1 MTKAKRMINYV
12 HIGIAVVATLILT
25 VIVANLTTGEKKIDS
40 DVKRLYSVTD
50 PQFLRS
56 MGVLLGPTILE
67 GNRVEYLENGDR
79 IFPSMLDAIRSAK
92 KTITFETYIYWS
104 GDIGKVFADALCERA
119 RAGVKVHVLLD
130 WVGSAKMDKALVES
144 MKNCSVEIERYHEP
158 AWYNLTR
165 MNNRTHRKVLVVDG
179 SIGFTGGVGIADQ
192 WTGDAQDKEHWRD
205 SHFRVEGPVAAEFQ
219 AVFLDNWMK
228 ATGRV
233 LHSPDYFPKI
243 EHAGIAPAQMFSS
256 SPTGGSESMQLMY
269 LLSIAS
275 ASKSILLSS
284 SYFVPDELALKA
296 LVAAAKRGVRVR
308 IITPGEKIDTEVV
321 RRASRARWGDL
332 LKAGVEIFEYQPTMF
347 HCKVMVVD
355 GFLVST
361 GSTNFDNRSFR
372 LNDEANLNIY
382 DEAFAAEMAKVFEK
396 DLAKSRRITL
406 EGWEGRPVVEKV
418 VEHTM
423 SLIGHQL

>member
-1 MTKAKRMINYV
+1 MINYL
-12 HIGIAVVATLILT
+12 HIAVAVALTLVVTL
-25 VIVANLTTGEKKIDS
+25 IVANLTEGEKKIDS

-50 PQFLRS
+50 PQYLRS
-56 MGVLLGPTILE
+56 MGVLLGPAILE
-67 GNRVEYLENGDR
+67 GNRVQHLENGDR
-79 IFPSMLDAIRSAK
+79 IFPAMLDAIQSAK

-104 GDIGKVFADALCERA
+104 GEIGKAFADALCERA

-130 WVGSAKMDKALVES
+130 WVGSAKMDKTMIDS
-144 MKNCSVEIERYHEP
+144 MKECGVEVERYHEP

-165 MNNRTHRKVLVVDG
+165 MNNRTHRKLLVIDG
-179 SIGFTGGVGIADQ
+179 TVGFTGGVGIADQ
-192 WTGDAQDKEHWRD
+192 WTGDAQNKEHWRD
-205 SHFRVEGPVAAEFQ
+205 SHFRIEGPVAAEFQ

-233 LHSPDYFPKI
+233 LHSADYFPKI
-243 EHAGIAPAQMFSS
+243 ENLGAVPAQMFSS
-256 SPTGGSESMQLMY
+256 SPTAGSESMQLMY

-275 ASKSILLSS
+275 ASRSILLAS
-284 SYFVPDELALKA
+284 SYFVPDDRAIKA
-296 LVAAAKRGVRVR
+296 LVDAAKRGVRIR
-308 IITPGEKIDTEVV
+308 IITPGEHIDTEVV

-332 LKAGVEIFEYQPTMF
+332 LDAGVEIHEYQPTMF
-347 HCKVMVVD
+347 HCKVMIVD

-372 LNDEANLNIY
+372 LNDEANLNVY
-382 DEAFAAEMAKVFEK
+382 DESFAAEMTKVFEK
-396 DLAKSRRITL
+396 DLARSRRITL
-406 EGWEGRPVVEKV
+406 EHWQERPVTEKM